1 MTTADF
7 YLLTREDILGILKI
21 SESTLA
27 KFLSDKVLPDGRPLP
42 NGWQLYW
49 RPDEFWEAVNRHL
62 PYRTS
67 STAKARMPPASSSA
81 QAAREPTKE
90 VSAPS
95 QDRRRPA
102 RSRPIMSG
110 SAIAQARRR
119 TEEQLARMNAF
130 EYDKTSLRYEDL
142 GQDL

>member
-1 MTTADF
+1 MTTAHF

-21 SESTLA
+21 SEGTLA
-27 KFLSDKVLPDGRPLP
+27 KFLTDKVLPDGRPLP

-49 RPDEFWEAVNRHL
+49 RSDEFWEAVNRHL
-62 PYRTS
+62 SYRTPT
-67 STAKARMPPASSSA
+67 TAKAPMPPASSST
-81 QAAREPTKE
+81 QAALEPTKE
-90 VSAPS
+90 VSALS
-95 QDRRRPA
+95 NDRRRPA

-110 SAIAQARRR
+110 SATAQARRC

>member
-1 MTTADF
+1 MTTAQFD
-7 YLLTREDILGILKI
+7 LLTREDILAILKI
-21 SESTLA
+21 SECTLS
-27 KFLSDKVLPDGRPLP
+27 KFLSDEVLPDGRPLS

-49 RPDEFWEAVNRHL
+49 RSDEFWEAVNRHL
-62 PYRTS
+62 YYRTS
-67 STAKARMPPASSSA
+67 TTAKAPMPPASSSV
-81 QAAREPTKE
+81 QAAREPTTE
-90 VSAPS
+90 VAEPS
-95 QDRRRPA
+95 HDRRRPV

-110 SAIAQARRR
+110 SATAQVRRR